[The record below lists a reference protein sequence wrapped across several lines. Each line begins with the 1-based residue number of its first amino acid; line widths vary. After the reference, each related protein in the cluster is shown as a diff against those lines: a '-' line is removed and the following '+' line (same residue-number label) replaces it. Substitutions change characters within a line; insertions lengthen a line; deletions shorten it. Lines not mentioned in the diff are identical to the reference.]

1 MNVNLE
7 VKENREFQE
16 ALENLKKKEQE
27 LRDAAY
33 RVSRFGVDVKI
44 TLNDTYNYTKK

>member
-7 VKENREFQE
+7 VKENGELQE

-27 LRDAAY
+27 FRDAAY
-33 RVSRFGVDVKI
+33 RISKFGVEVKI